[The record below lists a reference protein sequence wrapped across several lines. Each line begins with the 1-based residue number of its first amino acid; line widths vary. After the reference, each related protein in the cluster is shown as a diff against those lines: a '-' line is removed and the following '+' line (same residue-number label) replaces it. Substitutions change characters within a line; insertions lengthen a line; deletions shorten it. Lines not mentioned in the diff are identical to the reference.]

1 MAKLRDM
8 TAREIADLEASQREA
23 VSSVWL
29 DRAQGELST
38 AAVFEEIVAVGRAL
52 GLVPEV
58 LSMLARASGD
68 ELRHARRCHELA
80 ELYAGHSLAPPVAL
94 GFEAP
99 KFGEA
104 PAHINGHL
112 LLIYQSCLNEGIATV
127 YLQENLRLVRA
138 KAAHELIHELL
149 RDDLVHAR
157 IGWAHLASP
166 VLSVEVRSHV
176 AAALP
181 TLLGLV
187 RVAWLR
193 SSTASDFDCPEHGC
207 LGRFRHAALVSA
219 AIEELILP
227 GFAHL
232 GFSNLPQ

>member
-1 MAKLRDM
+1 M
-8 TAREIADLEASQREA
+8 TAREIADLEASQCEA
-23 VSSVWL
+23 VSAVWR
-29 DRAQGELST
+29 DRAKGELST
-38 AAVFEEIVAVGRAL
+38 AAVFAKLVAVGRGL
-52 GLVPEV
+52 GLASEV
-58 LSMLARASGD
+58 LSMLASASTD

-80 ELYAGHSLAPPVAL
+80 ELYAGRSLEPPVAPP
-94 GFEAP
+94 FDAP
-99 KFGEA
+99 RFGEA

-166 VLSVEVRSHV
+166 VLSVEVRRHV

-187 RVAWLR
+187 RVAWLQP
-193 SSTASDFDCPEHGC
+193 SAASDFDCPEHGC

-232 GFSNLPQ
+232 GFSSLPR